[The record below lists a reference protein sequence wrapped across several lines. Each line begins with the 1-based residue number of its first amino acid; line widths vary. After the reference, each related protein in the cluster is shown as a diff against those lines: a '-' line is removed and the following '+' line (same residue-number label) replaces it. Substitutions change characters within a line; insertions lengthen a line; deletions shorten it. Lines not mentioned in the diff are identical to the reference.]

1 MVGAIRKREILAH
14 PFVTIHCFG
23 WRVFFR
29 ALTASQNETFLS
41 IVAQVTIHHRPSV
54 KVPDLVG
61 QCIGLE
67 DRAKQIY
74 ESLAERFSQEEPV
87 RLFFNSLARQEQSH
101 AELLELCR
109 AAAGRGR
116 WDGQHFEPWRDT
128 IPQLKRQM
136 EEAASSLDS
145 LDGVRVALRLV
156 IQIESSEVNRVF
168 RGVVA
173 ATDSDF
179 VRELQAFQQSTSNH
193 LGYIC
198 EEIPKLE
205 PDLADECHERM
216 AAYESTV
223 DSSG

>member
-1 MVGAIRKREILAH
+1 MVGAIRKRDILAH

-29 ALTASQNETFLS
+29 ALTAGRNETFLS
-41 IVAQVTIHHRPSV
+41 IVSQVTIEHRPGV
-54 KVPDLVG
+54 QVPELVG
-61 QCIGLE
+61 KCIDLE
-67 DRAKQIY
+67 FRAKSIY
-74 ESLAERFSQEEPV
+74 ESLARKFAQQEPV
-87 RLFFNSLARQEQSH
+87 RLFFDSLAQQEQHH

-116 WDGQHFEPWRDT
+116 WDGRHLEPWRES

-145 LDGVRVALRLV
+145 LDGVRSALRLV

-173 ATDSDF
+173 AANSDF
-179 VRELQAFQQSTSNH
+179 IRKLEAFQQSTSHH
-193 LGYIC
+193 LDYIC
-198 EEIPKLE
+198 EQIPQLE
-205 PDLADECHERM
+205 PDLSGECREM
-216 AAYESTV
+216 LAAYESTV